1 MALRVEATLK
11 IHSQMVKDGR
21 KKDLEHGKVLSLLIA
36 SAISGLIPVALG
48 FTCVL
53 MSWGWGGVGLR
64 QAENWCVQV
73 EKLSGVTCLYHR
85 ECSKYSCRWQTLGSK
100 VTRAQSLPRSCLLVD
115 KPSAHHGPKW

>member
-11 IHSQMVKDGR
+11 IHSQMVKNGR

-53 MSWGWGGVGLR
+53 MSWGWGGAETGRKLVCPSGEVVGC
-64 QAENWCVQV
+64 N
-73 EKLSGVTCLYHR
+73 LSLSQR
-85 ECSKYSCRWQTLGSK
+85 M
-100 VTRAQSLPRSCLLVD
+100 
-115 KPSAHHGPKW
+115 